1 MNAVAVKPARGGST
15 RMPVAC
21 RSSMA
26 RLPGLES
33 MRKFAHRL
41 RARTSIALA
50 LWPALLPGLPA
61 AAAELPFAGSGPV
74 SMRVTSLKEARY
86 LSTVRQQY
94 DFSCGS
100 AALATMLTHH
110 YGYPVG
116 EQQVFAEMFAGGDQ
130 RRIRQEG
137 FSLLDMKR
145 FLAAHGFTADGF
157 QQPLDNLVKA
167 EFPAIVLVA
176 EHGYRHFVV
185 VKGVREGRV
194 LFGDP
199 SGGTRALS
207 RAAFEAIWLNQL
219 LFVIHDRPGKARF
232 NESSDWAAAP
242 RLLPGNALPRDSLQ
256 RVTLPKFDAGDF

>member
-1 MNAVAVKPARGGST
+1 MSTAQRRPARGG
-15 RMPVAC
+15 PAA
-21 RSSMA
+21 RS
-26 RLPGLES
+26 L
-33 MRKFAHRL
+33 
-41 RARTSIALA
+41 ALA
-50 LWPALLPGLPA
+50 AACLSCLACVAPARA
-61 AAAELPFAGSGPV
+61 VDLPFAGSGPV
-74 SMRVTSLKEARY
+74 SVRITSLKEARY

-100 AALATMLTHH
+100 AALATLLTHH
-110 YGYPVG
+110 YGYPVS
-116 EQQVFAEMFAGGDQ
+116 EQQAFAEMFRGGDQ

-157 QQPLDNLVKA
+157 QQPLDSLA
-167 EFPAIVLVA
+167 RAGFPAIVLVA

-185 VKGVREGRV
+185 VKGVRDGRV

-219 LFVIHDRPGKARF
+219 LFVIHDRAAKPRF
-232 NESSDWAAAP
+232 NERSDWVVAP
-242 RLLPGNALPRDSLQ
+242 RMAPGDALGREGLG
-256 RVTLPKFDAGDF
+256 RVTLPKLDAGDF